1 MVEKR
6 ENIPVVLIVEDEPLI
21 RVVVSE
27 FLMEQG
33 LEVLEAANAKN
44 ALDILEER
52 PDVRLLFTDIN
63 MPGSLDGVD
72 LAREV
77 HQRWPELR
85 LMLTTGYRMP
95 PLSRIPTGCEFVVK
109 PYDFDRLA
117 DRINRMLD
125 R

>member
-1 MVEKR
+1 MNEKQQ
-6 ENIPVVLIVEDEPLI
+6 NTPTVLLVEDEPLI
-21 RVVVSE
+21 RMVVSE
-27 FLMEQG
+27 FLTDQG
-33 LEVLEAANAKN
+33 LEVLEAGNAEN

-77 HQRWPELR
+77 HERWPEL
-85 LMLTTGYRMP
+85 LLVLTTGYRMP
-95 PLSRIPTGCEFVVK
+95 PLARIPTGCEFVVK

-117 DRINRMLD
+117 DRINRMLH